1 MGTDSDTLFQTA
13 GEMAARMAAKEWADT
28 PLGLPSS
35 WPQSL
40 RAIVRVMLTSRY
52 AMWMAWGREL
62 TFFCNDAYLPTLGVK
77 GSWAL
82 GTSARKVWEEI
93 WSDIGPR
100 ITRVLQTGEAT
111 WDEALLLFLER
122 SGYPEETYHTFS
134 YSPLWDDAGNISG
147 MLCVVTEETKR
158 VIGERRLAAL
168 RDLAAG
174 LSGSNSEGEV
184 LAAAERSLAD
194 AQLDFPFT
202 AVYLCPTEGS
212 ICQLAG
218 CSGVA
223 ASTPLAPPNIDCA
236 ALNEAWPLTK
246 ALNQGESMILD
257 DLQVRFG
264 TIPSGPWPKAPDRAI
279 ILPLIQAGQAR
290 AMGVFVAGL
299 NPFLRFDEAYHSFAN
314 LFVGQL
320 TAGLSNARAYDAE
333 RKRAEALAEIDQAK
347 TTFFSNV
354 SHEFRT
360 PLTLMLGPL
369 LDTLAEQNGP
379 LPLRAASELAVVHR
393 NGLRLLKLVNTLLDF
408 SRIEAGRVQAS
419 YVLTDLAT
427 FTAELASV
435 FRSAVEKA
443 NLTLTIDAPLLD
455 VPTYVDRDMW
465 EKVVLNLVSNAFKFT
480 LAGGITVRLRQEGR
494 QVCLTVQDT
503 GSGIPSEEL
512 PRLFERF
519 HQVEGTKGRTH
530 EGTGIGLALVQE
542 LVKIHGG
549 SVGVASEV
557 GRGSTFSVTIPAG
570 KDHLPAERVGGE
582 SALASTAVDYNA
594 FVQEAMRWLPQTEE
608 EDARL
613 KTEVSE
619 LDAESP
625 VLRGLGKKPVSSV
638 DRGHSFDNG
647 SGLQRQRVVIADD
660 NADMRDYLRRL
671 LTSRYEVVAVSD
683 GREALAAARESVPA
697 LILSDVMMP
706 NLDGF
711 GLLQAVRTDAS
722 LAAIPVVL
730 LSARAGE
737 EAILEGI
744 RAGADDYLIKPFS
757 ARELI
762 ARVDAQ
768 IQRKQFERQLA
779 AAEQRL
785 QAALAAAKMA
795 VLEWD
800 PVTDTITTVGTVT
813 DVFGISPSDTL
824 GSRSSI
830 SDLVHPE
837 DLDRYLLTVKSA
849 AGSGE
854 SFQSD
859 FRILRPQDGRLA
871 WLEERSY
878 PVKDPLTTKTRM
890 VSLVMDVTER
900 KEAEIAL
907 KQSEDRARFIVRLDD
922 ALRVIVDADEVS
934 RTAARVLTE
943 QLRCDRALY
952 AEMEPDQEHCAVIGE
967 YAPDLPPIA
976 GTYRLADYGAA
987 YVAAVRA
994 NRPYIEDNTQRDDR
1008 SPEERRRYADLQ
1020 MGAWIAAPLFKSG
1033 RLVAMFFVHSLRPRK
1048 WRGHEVESV
1057 VLVASRCWESI
1068 ERARVTRALV
1078 ASEERLAFSVE
1089 AAELG
1094 TFHCPMPL
1102 GLIIWNAKCKEHFWL
1117 PADAEVD
1124 FDRFYS
1130 IVHEEDRDRT
1140 RLAIE
1145 RAVFDRQPYDIEY
1158 RTEAPDGRIRWVR
1171 AKGRAYFDASGAPT
1185 RFDGITLDV
1194 TALKTIEQRRE
1205 EMLASE
1211 RAAREEAE
1219 RVIRMKDEFLATL
1232 SHELRTPLNAILGWS
1247 QILTRDPL
1255 KSEDARQGLQAIERN
1270 TRAQAKMIEDL
1281 LDMSRI
1287 SAGKIRLDVHRLLLG
1302 DVVSQAL
1309 ESVRPSAEVKGV
1321 RLFTVI
1327 DSNAGPVAGDAGRLQ
1342 QVVWNLLTNAIKFTP
1357 RGGRV
1362 QVVLERVNS
1371 HLELIVTDSG
1381 VGIEP
1386 EFLPHVFERFRQ
1398 ADASTTRHYRGL
1410 GLGLSIV
1417 KQLVELHGGSVRVKS
1432 PGKGQGSTFTLTLPL
1447 APTTDPLSNNQ
1458 GEERRHPRVTEGQP
1472 IYYAPPTLDGIKVL
1486 VVDDDP
1492 DARDILARIL
1502 RGGGASVITASSV
1515 AEALEILTAAKPA
1528 LLISDIGMPGED
1540 GYDLIRTVRGLAEDD
1555 CGRVPAVAL
1564 TAFAR
1569 SEDRQR
1575 ALLAGYQLHVA
1586 KPVEPSELLTVCA
1599 SLVGRIS

>member
-1 MGTDSDTLFQTA
+1 MKTDGDTLFQT
-13 GEMAARMAAKEWADT
+13 GGDMAARMAAKEWAET
-28 PLGLPSS
+28 PLGPPSS

-52 AMWMAWGREL
+52 AMWMAWGPDL

-77 GSWAL
+77 ESWAL
-82 GTSARKVWEEI
+82 GTSASKVWEEV
-93 WSDIGPR
+93 WPDIGPR
-100 ITRVLQTGEAT
+100 VAHVLATGEAT

-122 SGYPEETYHTFS
+122 SGFPEETYHTFS
-134 YSPLWDDAGNISG
+134 YSPLWDDAGKISG
-147 MLCVVTEETKR
+147 MLCVVTEETQR

-168 RDLAAG
+168 RDF
-174 LSGSNSEGEV
+174 
-184 LAAAERSLAD
+184 AAELSSSNGEAEVFSAVERCLAD
-194 AQLDFPFT
+194 AQPDFPFT
-202 AVYLCPTEGS
+202 AVYLCPADGS
-212 ICQLAG
+212 ICQLVA
-218 CSGVA
+218 CSGTSA
-223 ASTPLAPPNIDCA
+223 GSTLAPKTINCESAHEGWPIDKSLA
-236 ALNEAWPLTK
+236 
-246 ALNQGESMILD
+246 QGESIL
-257 DLQVRFG
+257 VEEIEARFG
-264 TIPSGPWPKAPDRAI
+264 EAPSGPWPKAPERAI
-279 ILPLIQAGQAR
+279 MLPLIQAGQGRPA
-290 AMGVFVAGL
+290 GVFVAGL
-299 NPFLRFDEAYHSFAN
+299 NPFLRFDEAYHSFTN

-320 TAGLSNARAYDAE
+320 SAGLSNARAYDAE
-333 RKRAEALAEIDQAK
+333 RKRAEALAEIDRAK
-347 TTFFSNV
+347 TIFFSNV

-379 LPLRAASELAVVHR
+379 LPSRVANELTVVHR

-419 YVLTDLAT
+419 FVLTDLAA
-427 FTAELASV
+427 FTTELASV

-443 NLTLTIDAPLLD
+443 NLALTIEAPILA

-480 LAGGITVRLRQEGR
+480 LAGGITVRLSKDRQHVR
-494 QVCLTVQDT
+494 LAVQDT
-503 GSGIPSEEL
+503 GSGIPPEEL

-519 HQVEGTKGRTH
+519 HRVDGTKGRTH

-549 SVGVASEV
+549 MVSVESEV
-557 GRGSTFSVTIPAG
+557 GRGSTFTVAIPIG
-570 KDHLPAERVGGE
+570 KDHLPAERIGAE
-582 SALASTAVDYNA
+582 NPLTSTAMGYNA
-594 FVQEAMRWLPQTEE
+594 FVEEAMRWLPDKEE
-608 EDARL
+608 GQA

-619 LDAESP
+619 LETESTL
-625 VLRGLGKKPVSSV
+625 LRGLGEKTVSSGDPV
-638 DRGHSFDNG
+638 HGEKPEDGI
-647 SGLQRQRVVIADD
+647 QRHRVLIADD

-671 LTSRYEVVAVSD
+671 LASRYDVVAVSD
-683 GREALAAARESVPA
+683 GQEALLAARKSLPV

-711 GLLQAVRTDAS
+711 GLLQAVRQDAS
-722 LAAIPVVL
+722 LASVPVVL

-744 RAGADDYLIKPFS
+744 RAGADEYLIKPFS

-768 IQRKQFERQLA
+768 IQRKQFERQLG

-800 PVTDTITTVGTVT
+800 PAADTITAVGTVT
-813 DVFGISPSDTL
+813 DVFGISPGRTL
-824 GSRSSI
+824 SSRSFI
-830 SDLVHPE
+830 FDLIYRD
-837 DLDRYLLTVKSA
+837 DLDQYLSTVQA
-849 AGSGE
+849 AASRGE

-859 FRILRPQDGRLA
+859 FRIVRPQNGGMA

-878 PVKDPLTTKTRM
+878 PIKDPLTGQTRM
-890 VSLVMDVTER
+890 VSFVMDVTER
-900 KEAEIAL
+900 KKAEIAL

-922 ALRVIVDADEVS
+922 ALRTIIDADEVS
-934 RTAARVLTE
+934 RTAARVLAE

-952 AEMEPDQEHCAVIGE
+952 AEMESDQDHFTVIGE
-967 YAPDLPPIA
+967 YSPGLPSAA
-976 GTYRLADYGAA
+976 GTYRVSDYGAE
-987 YVAAVRA
+987 YVASMGA
-994 NRPYIEDNTQRDDR
+994 NRPYIEQNAKREGLTPD
-1008 SPEERRRYADLQ
+1008 ERERYASLQ
-1020 MGAWIAAPLFKSG
+1020 IGAWIGAPLFKGG
-1033 RLVAMFFVHSLRPRK
+1033 RLVALFFVHSAQPRN
-1048 WRGHEVESV
+1048 WLADDVEAL

-1068 ERARVTRALV
+1068 ERARLTRALL

-1094 TFHCPMPL
+1094 TFYCPMPL

-1117 PADAEVD
+1117 PPDAQVD

-1130 IVHEEDRDRT
+1130 IIHEEDRERT
-1140 RLAIE
+1140 RSAVE
-1145 RAVFDRQPYDIEY
+1145 RTVFNHEPYDIEY
-1158 RTEAPDGRIRWVR
+1158 RTVAPDGRIRWVR
-1171 AKGRAYFDASGAPT
+1171 AKGHAYFDATGAPT

-1194 TALKTIEQRRE
+1194 TTLKTIEQRRE
-1205 EMLASE
+1205 NMLATE

-1219 RVIRMKDEFLATL
+1219 RIIRMKDEFLATL

-1247 QILTRDPL
+1247 QILTRDSL
-1255 KSEDARQGLQAIERN
+1255 DSNDARQGLQAIERN
-1270 TRAQAKMIEDL
+1270 TRAQAQMIEDL

-1287 SAGKIRLDVHRLLLG
+1287 TAGKIRLDVHRLVLA
-1302 DVVSQAL
+1302 DVVSHAL
-1309 ESVRPSAEVKGV
+1309 QSVRPAAEVKGV
-1321 RLFTVI
+1321 RLIPVI
-1327 DSNAGPVAGDAGRLQ
+1327 DPNAGPVAGDAGRLQ

-1371 HLELIVTDSG
+1371 HLELNVADTG
-1381 VGIEP
+1381 EGIEP

-1432 PGKGQGSTFTLTLPL
+1432 PGKGKGSTFILTLPL
-1447 APTTDPLSNNQ
+1447 APTTHPLDDER
-1458 GEERRHPRVTEGQP
+1458 EERQHPRVAHGELRP
-1472 IYYAPPTLDGIKVL
+1472 YLPPNLNGITIL

-1492 DARDILARIL
+1492 DARAVVARIL
-1502 RGGGASVITASSV
+1502 RDGNASVITASST
-1515 AEALEILTAAKPA
+1515 AEALEILRSAKPA

-1540 GYDLIRTVRGLAEDD
+1540 GYDFIRKVRALSADA

-1586 KPVEPSELLTVCA
+1586 KPVEASELLTVCA
-1599 SLVGRIS
+1599 SLVGRIG